1 MVRVVI
7 LSVGLEAVEGLL
19 SSLFSFSHDRVLPT
33 FLAGL
38 DSRRLGT
45 RKEGSW
51 YAVFTLHSGV
61 SEEAGAWTLLLLVL
75 LIADE
80 VGSASVDDHLI
91 HLGDDGHGIGFRVAW
106 C

>member
-1 MVRVVI
+1 MSRAKSSHIFNRVVI
-7 LSVGLEAVEGLL
+7 LGVGFEAVEGLL

-51 YAVFTLHSGV
+51 YAIFTIHSGV

-80 VGSASVDDHLI
+80 VRAAGVDDH
-91 HLGDDGHGIGFRVAW
+91 
-106 C
+106 

>member
-19 SSLFSFSHDRVLPT
+19 SSLFSFSHDRVLPA

-45 RKEGSW
+45 RNEGSW
-51 YAVFTLHSGV
+51 YAVLTLHHGV
-61 SEEAGAWTLLLLVL
+61 SE
-75 LIADE
+75 
-80 VGSASVDDHLI
+80 
-91 HLGDDGHGIGFRVAW
+91 
-106 C
+106 